1 MKGECFKV
9 LPFFFLFCAK
19 FNLCVTIP
27 PRQLSLMTLPQETE

>member
-9 LPFFFLFCAK
+9 LPFFFGAK